1 MSLNGKRV
9 HYLGANGILLLFG
22 KMKVA
27 MPRVITI
34 NINTKSVST
43 YIVSNFDQIT
53 FLKID
58 SKN

>member
-1 MSLNGKRV
+1 MSLNGKQV

-34 NINTKSVST
+34 NINTQASK
-43 YIVSNFDQIT
+43 YIYLQNCIQF
-53 FLKID
+53 
-58 SKN
+58 